1 MAGQQP
7 LSESRRRGRAESHE
21 VDGKCFQL
29 HLEDK
34 TVVVYGVS
42 DPQGMALAKAL
53 SRRRALIFLAD
64 SVPERVESA
73 ARGIVEAGGAAE
85 SAEVDLS
92 DGREVEDYTS
102 GVAQWTGGIDVA
114 VVAVGGDHAV
124 TQLTVARAVASHMA
138 ARGRGLIVVTSVRA
152 ASERGL
158 RHLAQHIAPRGVTV
172 LPVFC
177 GCDAYQSAVLP

>member
-1 MAGQQP
+1 M
-7 LSESRRRGRAESHE
+7 
-21 VDGKCFQL
+21 DGKCFQL

-42 DPQGMALAKAL
+42 DPHGMALTKAL
-53 SRRRALIFLAD
+53 ARRRALIFLAD
-64 SVPERVESA
+64 SVPERAESA
-73 ARGIVEAGGAAE
+73 ARGIIEAGGAAE

-114 VVAVGGDHAV
+114 VVAVGGDRAV
-124 TQLTVARAVASHMA
+124 MQLTAARVVASHMA

-152 ASERGL
+152 SSERRL
-158 RHLAQHIAPRGVTV
+158 RHLARIVAPRGVTV

-177 GCDAYQSAVLP
+177 GRDAYQSAVLP